1 MVGTVALTRAYS
13 EDLRRS
19 FCLFSYQSTY
29 SGKMVFTTAKK
40 EIGELAL
47 IILQLEGS
55 KVR

>member
-13 EDLRRS
+13 EDLCRS